1 MLMSTERNIEV
12 VKAFF
17 AAAFGGDKDAMLALV
32 ADDIEWI
39 VPGDHWPL
47 AGTHRGHEGLAA
59 LLKVE
64 AEQMAMTLSEPREFI
79 AQGNR
84 VLVVGY
90 AEGAVRA
97 TGRAFKDHW
106 IFAITIEDGKLSNI
120 REYVDTQAL
129 ANAAHANS

>member
-1 MLMSTERNIEV
+1 MSTERNIEV

-39 VPGDHWPL
+39 VPGDDWPL
-47 AGTHRGHEGLAA
+47 AGTHRGHEGLAT

-79 AQGNR
+79 AQGDR
-84 VLVVGY
+84 VIVVGY

-97 TGRAFKDHW
+97 TGKSFKDHW
-106 IFAITIEDGKLSNI
+106 IFAITVEDDKLSNI

-129 ANAAHANS
+129 ANAARADA

>member
-1 MLMSTERNIEV
+1 MLMSTERNVEI

-32 ADDIEWI
+32 ADDIEWV
-39 VPGDHWPL
+39 VPGDNWPL

-90 AEGAVRA
+90 AEGAVRT
-97 TGRAFKDHW
+97 TGKSFKDHW
-106 IFAITIEDGKLSNI
+106 IFAITIEDSKLSNI

-129 ANAAHANS
+129 ANAAQAES

>member
-32 ADDIEWI
+32 ADDVEWI

-59 LLKVE
+59 RLKVE

-90 AEGAVRA
+90 AEGTVRA
-97 TGRAFKDHW
+97 TGKSFKDHW
-106 IFAITIEDGKLSNI
+106 IFSITIEDGKLSNI

-129 ANAAHANS
+129 ANAAQADS